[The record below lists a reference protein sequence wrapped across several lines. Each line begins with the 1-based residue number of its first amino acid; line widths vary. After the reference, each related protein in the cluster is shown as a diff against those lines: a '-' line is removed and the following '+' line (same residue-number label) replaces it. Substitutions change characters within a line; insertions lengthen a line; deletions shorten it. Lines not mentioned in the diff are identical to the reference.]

1 MEEVGQQVMWGPEL
15 ILVQEG
21 PPLAPL
27 MEAPKEESS
36 TTLAQEDSATAKDE
50 AMV

>member
-1 MEEVGQQVMWGPEL
+1 MEEVGEQVMWEL
-15 ILVQEG
+15 AIELALEG

-27 MEAPKEESS
+27 MEVLEEE
-36 TTLAQEDSATAKDE
+36 TGAILVQEDGAIVDDE